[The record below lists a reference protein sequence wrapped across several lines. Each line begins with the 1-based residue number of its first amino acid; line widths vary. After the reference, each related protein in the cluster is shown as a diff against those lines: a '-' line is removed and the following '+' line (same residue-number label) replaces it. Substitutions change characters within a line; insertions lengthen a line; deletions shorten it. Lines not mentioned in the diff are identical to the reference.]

1 MYVVGSMDKVK
12 IEISKE
18 AYDLL
23 KKTVDESQGE
33 FSSVEELL
41 EFIIKE
47 ALGEEEETV
56 YTPEEEEEIKKRLR
70 SLGYL

>member
-1 MYVVGSMDKVK
+1 MDKVTV
-12 IEISKE
+12 EISRE
-18 AYDLL
+18 AYRLL
-23 KKTVDESQGE
+23 EKTVKESGGE
-33 FSSVEELL
+33 FKSVEELL

-47 ALGEEEETV
+47 ALGEEEGEV

>member
-1 MYVVGSMDKVK
+1 MDKVK

-23 KKTVDESQGE
+23 KKTVEESEGE
-33 FSSVEELL
+33 FTSVEELL

-47 ALGEEEETV
+47 ALGEAAEE
-56 YTPEEEEEIKKRLR
+56 YTPEEEEKIKDRLR

>member
-1 MYVVGSMDKVK
+1 MEKVK

-18 AYDLL
+18 AYELL
-23 KKTVDESQGE
+23 KKTVDESEGE

-47 ALGEEEETV
+47 ALGEAAEE
-56 YTPEEEEEIKKRLR
+56 YTPEEEEKIKDRLR

>member
-1 MYVVGSMDKVK
+1 MDKVK

-18 AYDLL
+18 AYELL
-23 KKTVDESQGE
+23 KKTVDESEGE
-33 FSSVEELL
+33 FKSVEELL

-47 ALGEEEETV
+47 ALGEEEEEA
-56 YTPEEEEEIKKRLR
+56 YTPEEEEKIKERLR

>member
-1 MYVVGSMDKVK
+1 MVNGMEKVK

-18 AYDLL
+18 AYELL
-23 KKTVDESQGE
+23 KKTVEESQGE
-33 FSSVEELL
+33 FGSVEELL

-47 ALGEEEETV
+47 ALGEEEEV